1 MTSET
6 KDFQYLN
13 IRDAAEL
20 INLDRRAL
28 SIRIK
33 LGDNPN
39 HPDVQKFPH
48 DHYGELVRIPQYQLE
63 EYLRGKWEASE
74 KDCPDKWHRVE

>member
-48 DHYGELVRIPQYQLE
+48 DHFGNQVKIMLPQLE
-63 EYLRGKWEASE
+63 AYIRGNWEASE
-74 KDCPDKWHRVE
+74 KDCPDKWHRV